1 MKNKLFIPRK
11 IEGEGS
17 RWEQWNKIQP
27 FKDGIQINQYD
38 LDGIKQG
45 YWEDYYLNGVLS
57 YKGSFINGKKDG
69 VWEEYWRNGK
79 LYSKG
84 LYGNDLM
91 NGMWEYYDI
100 NGNLLKK
107 ELY

>member
-11 IEGEGS
+11 LSGEGS
-17 RWEQWNKIQP
+17 RWLEWNKEQP
-27 FKDGIQINQYD
+27 VVNGIQINQYD

-84 LYGNDLM
+84 NYVNGIWEGN
-91 NGMWEYYDI
+91 WEWYYD
-100 NGNLLKK
+100 NGKIWK
-107 ELY
+107 RIIC